1 MWKDVEIELESE
13 EYKTEYQRSINIF
26 NDFLH
31 FYGFTM
37 LYLSKENKLFWRFMF
52 DNIMQSLVAIR
63 HLLTEGMN
71 NPCRREMRYLVELS
85 IKSCVISQKHSSE
98 SIDEQLALYREL
110 LKSTNISMMNDINFY
125 FFDER
130 LKGEF
135 VTEVKQTY
143 GRLCNYVHLTP
154 AQIKERF
161 MLDASG
167 RIIGHE
173 GTQDLFELNN
183 ELENVIL
190 YLIIFL
196 FHSVPTYCVGDYI
209 VEKNGDMVQMYL
221 KKSKY
226 IKRVDEYFD
235 YKYECQV
242 RLDEIVRARKE

>member
-1 MWKDVEIELESE
+1 MEKELA
-13 EYKTEYQRSINIF
+13 K
-26 NDFLH
+26 
-31 FYGFTM
+31 
-37 LYLSKENKLFWRFMF
+37 
-52 DNIMQSLVAIR
+52 
-63 HLLTEGMN
+63 N
-71 NPCRREMRYLVELS
+71 N
-85 IKSCVISQKHSSE
+85 
-98 SIDEQLALYREL
+98 
-110 LKSTNISMMNDINFY
+110 
-125 FFDER
+125 
-130 LKGEF
+130 
-135 VTEVKQTY
+135 
-143 GRLCNYVHLTP
+143 LTP

-173 GTQDLFELNN
+173 GTQHLFELNN

-235 YKYECQV
+235 YKYERQV